1 MSKRDFYTVLGVSKN
16 ATAEEIKKAYR
27 SKAMQFH
34 PDKNPGNKEAEEK
47 FKELSSA
54 YEVLSNDKKRGSYDQ
69 FGHDG
74 VSNGSG
80 GHGHGQNMDEFFGNF
95 GDIFDSF
102 FGSNPF
108 SRGKKRKNGPI
119 PESGHDLS
127 MGLNISLKEA
137 FLGAKKEIGIYR
149 YSRCKGCDGTGAMP
163 GSKISGCNACNGTGQ
178 KSNQQGFFSYSYP
191 CADCSGHGYKITSPC
206 RECAGQTR
214 KQNHERIEI
223 NIPRGIYDGA
233 QLRVPEKGDA
243 GTFGG
248 KSGDLYLKISVTADN
263 RFVRRGMDIVSELYL
278 NFPQLVSGCKVKFEN
293 IDGTKIDLTIPKGC
307 PVGKEILVPTQGFFA
322 LDKLKRGDLYV
333 KIGCLIPT
341 KISNKAKDAIEI
353 LAKELE
359 NAENCGS
366 NQQGIPGFFKRFM
379 N

>member
-1 MSKRDFYTVLGVSKN
+1 MSKRDFYTILGVSKN

-47 FKELSSA
+47 FKEVSRA

-74 VSNGSG
+74 VNNNAGAN
-80 GHGHGQNMDEFFGNF
+80 GQNMDEFFGNF

-108 SRGKKRKNGPI
+108 NRGKKRKAGPI
-119 PESGHDLS
+119 AEAGHDLS
-127 MGLNISLKEA
+127 LGLSISLKEA

-163 GSKISGCNACNGTGQ
+163 GSKISSCVTCNGTGQ
-178 KSNQQGFFSYSYP
+178 RSNQQGFFSYSYP

-206 RECAGQTR
+206 RECLGQTR

-248 KSGDLYLKISVTADN
+248 KSGDLYLKISVTGDN
-263 RFVRRGMDIVSELYL
+263 RFARRGMDIVSELYL
-278 NFPQLVSGCKVKFEN
+278 NFPQLVAGCKVKFEN
-293 IDGTKIDLTIPKGC
+293 IDGTKIDLSIPKGC
-307 PVGKEILVPTQGFFA
+307 PVGKEILVPAQGFFA

-341 KISNKAKDAIEI
+341 KLSSKAKDAIEI
-353 LAKELE
+353 LTKELE
-359 NAENCGS
+359 NTESCGS
-366 NQQGIPGFFKRFM
+366 DQQGIPGFFKRFM
-379 N
+379 S